1 MAYPDELLVEGEQVV
16 VHTHPHWK
24 KIVLPVLALLLVAGL
39 GSYLAALLGRPDL
52 GELELAR
59 ARRDRRWSLV
69 GWLTVIPV
77 IRWRTTHFVVT
88 TRRVLV
94 REGVLTRQGMD
105 IPMGRINSVQF
116 RHNIIE
122 RMLGCGTLIIESASD
137 EALEFDDIPGVERVY
152 ALLYQEVAHE
162 T

>member
-1 MAYPDELLVEGEQVV
+1 MAFPDELLVEGEQVV
-16 VHTHPHWK
+16 VHRHPHWK

-39 GSYLAALLGRPDL
+39 GSYLAALSAAQTWASWSW
-52 GELELAR
+52 LAI
-59 ARRDRRWSLV
+59 AGIGLV
-69 GWLTVIPV
+69 LVVWLTVIPV

-94 REGVLTRQGMD
+94 REGVLTRKGMD

-122 RMLGCGTLIIESASD
+122 RMVGCGTLIIESASD
-137 EALEFDDIPGVERVY
+137 EALEFDDIPGVEQVY